1 MFMIL
6 RATYLAIATV
16 TLMGCS
22 VGEEVA
28 RDQARGV
35 VDPIVAEKFPGVPVK
50 PVTDCVIDNASF
62 QEILT
67 LAAASGT
74 GNTVKAAEVVVDIA
88 SRPDTIRCIAVKGL
102 PALLQGVV

>member
-1 MFMIL
+1 
-6 RATYLAIATV
+6 
-16 TLMGCS
+16 MGCS

-50 PVTDCVIDNASF
+50 PVTDCVIDNATF
-62 QEILT
+62 KEILT

-74 GNTVKAAEVVVDIA
+74 GNTGQAAKVVVDIV
-88 SRPDTIRCIAVKGL
+88 SRPDTIKCIAVKGL
-102 PALLQGVV
+102 PALLKGLG

>member
-1 MFMIL
+1 MIL
-6 RATYLAIATV
+6 RATYLALATV
-16 TLMGCS
+16 ALMGCS

-50 PVTDCVIDNASF
+50 PVTDCVIDNATF
-62 QEILT
+62 KEILT

-74 GNTVKAAEVVVDIA
+74 GNTGQAAKVVVDIV
-88 SRPDTIRCIAVKGL
+88 SRPDTIKCIAVKGL
-102 PALLQGVV
+102 PAILQGLP